1 VDLSYTP
8 EDIKFRN
15 EARSWLAAN
24 VPKHPRP
31 ADVEGGAEFDKAW
44 QRRLFDG
51 GWAGVNWPKEYGGLG
66 LSGVRTLIWWE
77 ECERAGAPGYE
88 RTTIA
93 LTHAGPTLI
102 TRGTEEQKAFH
113 LPRILRGEAL
123 WCQGFSEPGAG
134 SDLAALKTKGTIDGD
149 HLVING
155 QKTWT
160 SGAATAQFQEL
171 LVRTEPGS
179 VRHKGLTWIICDMS
193 LPGIEVRPIKTMMGE
208 SDINATFYDDVRV
221 PLNNVVSGIGE
232 GWSVAM
238 STLAFER
245 GNTFLRDQI
254 SMSGKVERAIELA
267 RSTTM
272 PNGKPAIEDLETARK
287 LAELK
292 ADALGLR
299 AMAVANVSNIDRNG
313 APGPEGSMVKLLVSQ
328 VNKQLNELVAE
339 FMGQPFLEYAGTKES
354 APWTFDYM
362 WGWVL
367 TIAGGTTEIQKEI
380 IADRVLEL
388 PRSR

>member
-1 VDLSYTP
+1 MDLAYSL
-8 EDIKFRN
+8 EDIAFRQQ
-15 EARSWLAAN
+15 ARRWLSTNLPMEPRSAEVQAGAA
-24 VPKHPRP
+24 
-31 ADVEGGAEFDKAW
+31 FDKAW
-44 QRRLFDG
+44 QRKLYDG
-51 GWAGVNWPKEYGGLG
+51 GWAGVNWPQEFGGLG
-66 LSGVRTLIWWE
+66 LSAVRTLIWWE
-77 ECERAGAPGYE
+77 ECERAAAPGYE

-102 TRGTEEQKAFH
+102 ARGSPEQKAFH
-113 LPRILRGEAL
+113 LPKILRGEAL

-134 SDLAALKTKGTIDGD
+134 SDLAALKTKGVIDGD
-149 HLVING
+149 ALVING
-155 QKTWT
+155 HKTWT
-160 SGAATAQFQEL
+160 SGAATARFQEL
-171 LVRTEPGS
+171 LVRTDPSSE
-179 VRHKGLTWIICDMS
+179 RHHGLTWIICDMDS
-193 LPGIEVRPIKTMMGE
+193 PGIEVQPIKTMMGE
-208 SDINATFYDDVRV
+208 SDINSTFYDDVRI
-221 PLNNVVSGIGE
+221 PLTNVVGGLGN

-254 SMSGKVERAIELA
+254 SLSGKVERAIELA
-267 RSTTM
+267 RRTIG
-272 PNGKPAIEDLETARK
+272 PDGKLVIADLETARK

-292 ADALGLR
+292 VDALGLR

-328 VNKQLNELVAE
+328 INKQLNMVVAE
-339 FMGQPFLEYAGTKES
+339 FLGQPFLDYAGTRES

-367 TIAGGTTEIQKEI
+367 TIAGGATEIQKEI
-380 IADRVLEL
+380 IADRVLGL

>member
-1 VDLSYTP
+1 MDLSYTP
-8 EDIKFRN
+8 EDVAFRHH
-15 EARSWLAAN
+15 ARAWLTAN
-24 VPKHPRP
+24 VPTQHRP
-31 ADVEGGAEFDKAW
+31 ADVKAGAAFDMAW
-44 QRRLFDG
+44 QRKLYEG
-51 GWAGVNWPKEYGGLG
+51 GWAGVNWPKEFGGLG
-66 LSGVRTLIWWE
+66 LSAVRTLIWWE
-77 ECERAGAPGYE
+77 ECERVGAPGYE

-113 LPRILRGEAL
+113 LPKILRGEAL

-134 SDLAALKTKGTIDGD
+134 SDLAALKTRGTVDGD
-149 HLVING
+149 YLVVNG

-160 SGAATAQFQEL
+160 SGAATAQYQEL
-171 LVRTEPGS
+171 LIRTEAGS
-179 VRHKGLTWIICDMS
+179 ERHKGLTWIICDMS

-208 SDINATFYDDVRV
+208 SDINATFYDDVRI
-221 PLNNVVSGIGE
+221 PLANVVGKVGE

-254 SMSGKVERAIELA
+254 SLSGKVERAIDLA
-267 RSTTM
+267 RNTIT
-272 PNGKPAIEDLETARK
+272 PNGKPAIADLEIARK
-287 LAELK
+287 LAEVK

-328 VNKQLNELVAE
+328 VNKQLNEAVAE
-339 FMGQPFLEYAGTKES
+339 VLGQPFLDYAGTKES
-354 APWTFDYM
+354 GPWTFDYM

-367 TIAGGTTEIQKEI
+367 TIAGGATEIQKEI
-380 IADRVLEL
+380 IADRVLGL

>member
-1 VDLSYTP
+1 MDLSYTT
-8 EDIKFRN
+8 EDIAFR
-15 EARSWLAAN
+15 ERARAWLEAN
-24 VPKHPRP
+24 VPTDPRP
-31 ADVEGGAEFDKAW
+31 ADVEGGALFDKAW
-44 QRRLFDG
+44 QRKLYDG
-51 GWAGVNWPKEYGGLG
+51 GWAGVNWPKDYGGLG
-66 LSGVRTLIWWE
+66 LSAVRTLIWWE
-77 ECERAGAPGYE
+77 ECERTGAPGYE

-102 TRGTEEQKAFH
+102 TRGSEEQKAFH
-113 LPRILRGEAL
+113 LPRILKGESL

-134 SDLAALKTKGTIDGD
+134 SDLAAIRTRGRVEGD
-149 HLVING
+149 YLIVDG

-171 LVRTEPGS
+171 LVRTDPDSE
-179 VRHKGLTWIICDMS
+179 RHRGLTWIICDMS
-193 LPGIEVRPIKTMMGE
+193 TPGIDVQPIETMMGE
-208 SDINATFYDDVRV
+208 SDINSTFYDNVRI
-221 PLNNVVSGIGE
+221 PLSNVVGEIGQ

-254 SMSGKVERAIELA
+254 SLSGKVERAIELA
-267 RSTTM
+267 RTTTT
-272 PNGKPAIEDLETARK
+272 PNGKPAIEDLEVARK

-313 APGPEGSMVKLLVSQ
+313 SPGPEGSMVKLLVSQ
-328 VNKQLNELVAE
+328 VNKQLNEVVAE
-339 FMGQPFLEYAGTKES
+339 VRGQPFLDYDGTKHG

-367 TIAGGTTEIQKEI
+367 TIAGGATEIQKEI

>member
-1 VDLSYTP
+1 MDLHYTAG
-8 EDIKFRN
+8 DIAFRQA
-15 EARSWLAAN
+15 ARQWLSTN
-24 VPKHPRP
+24 VPVEPRP
-31 ADVEGGAEFDKAW
+31 ADVQGGADFDRTW
-44 QRRLFDG
+44 QRKLYDG
-51 GWAGVNWPKEYGGLG
+51 GWAGVNWPKEFGGLG

-77 ECERAGAPGYE
+77 ECERAKAPGYE
-88 RTTIA
+88 RSTIA

-102 TRGTEEQKAFH
+102 TRGSEAQKAFH
-113 LPRILRGEAL
+113 LPRILKGEVL

-149 HLVING
+149 YLVVNG

-160 SGAATAQFQEL
+160 SGAATARYQEL

-179 VRHKGLTWIICDMS
+179 ERHKGLTWIICDMTT
-193 LPGIEVRPIKTMMGE
+193 PGIEVCPIKTMMGE
-208 SDINATFYDDVRV
+208 SDINATFYDDVRI
-221 PLNNVVSGIGE
+221 PLTNVVGEIGG
-232 GWSVAM
+232 GWSIAL
-238 STLAFER
+238 STLDFER

-267 RSTTM
+267 RRTPM
-272 PNGKPAIEDLETARK
+272 EDGRYAIEDREIARK

-299 AMAVANVSNIDRNG
+299 AMAVMNVSNIDRKG
-313 APGPEGSMVKLLVSQ
+313 SPGPEGSMVKLLVSQ
-328 VNKQLNELVAE
+328 TNKQLNEVVAE
-339 FMGQPFLEYAGTKES
+339 IVGQSLLDYDGTKASNEQM
-354 APWTFDYM
+354 FDYM

-367 TIAGGTTEIQKEI
+367 TIAGGATEIQKEI
-380 IADRVLEL
+380 IADRVLQL